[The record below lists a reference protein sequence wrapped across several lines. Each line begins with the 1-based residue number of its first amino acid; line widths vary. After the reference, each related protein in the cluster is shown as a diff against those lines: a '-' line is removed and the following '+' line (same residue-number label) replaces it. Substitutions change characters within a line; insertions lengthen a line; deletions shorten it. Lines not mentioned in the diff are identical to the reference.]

1 MIKLD
6 LSPLNLQ
13 KNEELSIANSIN
25 QYAAPLSLKSTFSRI
40 CNAISSVFGK
50 SDWQQAKTTLIY
62 KGNDILKARL
72 RDDSFD
78 SKAFAEFTLRLLVNR
93 K

>member
-6 LSPLNLQ
+6 LSPLNFQ
-13 KNEELSIANSIN
+13 KNEELSIANCIN

-50 SDWQQAKTTLIY
+50 SDWQQAKNTQFT
-62 KGNDILKARL
+62 KEMTFLKP
-72 RDDSFD
+72 D
-78 SKAFAEFTLRLLVNR
+78 
-93 K
+93 